1 MTETDYSPSKEV
13 LRSLRLLRSPD
24 PEDRKRAIRFLSS
37 MRSDPRVQA
46 VFEHM
51 YKKDPDPAVRQLA
64 WRAIWPADPSVPAPA
79 PREEAPPFE
88 LAPEPTLAELVPPP
102 AAPPS
107 AAPPPVVRRSSR
119 RESRAWRQPF
129 LLNPSNVP
137 LVEQERARRA
147 RRKKTARWTFRL
159 GALLLLLMAV
169 LWGVLVP
176 EWVRWFQFEWDG
188 VTVAGTVTER
198 QQRADSYFVRYDYTV
213 GGQSYA
219 GEQRVTESAYE
230 ALADGAA
237 VSVRALPDDP
247 AEARL
252 EANSPEDR
260 FRNYLTAVVAGLTLA
275 ALLML
280 LSAVLRRRRALRI
293 VPPAVLTGQ
302 VVACEGV
309 LDDDGDFKVKVRFRF
324 VTPHGQT
331 LTGQARQIRN
341 DLRDRPMPPLGA
353 PVAVYYRHEQSYRLL

>member
-1 MTETDYSPSKEV
+1 MTEAGSSPSKEV

-24 PEDRKRAIRFLSS
+24 PEDRKRAIRFLSA
-37 MRSDPRVQA
+37 MRSDPRVQQ

-51 YKKDPDPAVRQLA
+51 YKKDPDPSVRQLA
-64 WRAIWPADPSVPAPA
+64 WRAIWPTDPSVPAPA
-79 PREEAPPFE
+79 PREEPPSFE
-88 LAPEPTLAELVPPP
+88 PAPEPTLAELVPPA
-102 AAPPS
+102 AAPL
-107 AAPPPVVRRSSR
+107 PVVRRSSR
-119 RESRAWRQPF
+119 RIGRAWRQPF
-129 LLNPSNVP
+129 LLNPSNAP
-137 LVEQERARRA
+137 LVEQERVRRA

-159 GALLLLLMAV
+159 GALLLLMMAV

-176 EWVRWFQFEWDG
+176 EWVRWFQLEWDG
-188 VTVAGTVTER
+188 VSVAGTVTER
-198 QQRADSYFVRYDYTV
+198 QQREDSYFVRYDYTV
-213 GGQSYA
+213 SGQPYA
-219 GEQRVTESAYE
+219 GEQRVSESAYK

-247 AEARL
+247 TEARL
-252 EANSPEDR
+252 DAASPEEQ
-260 FRNYLTAVVAGLTLA
+260 FRNWLTAAVAGLTLA

-280 LSAVLRRRRALRI
+280 LSAALRRRRALRI

-302 VVACEGV
+302 VIACEGA

-324 VTPHGQT
+324 LTPRGQT

-341 DLRDRPMPPLGA
+341 DLRDRPMPPVGA

>member
-1 MTETDYSPSKEV
+1 MTEAGSSPSKEV

-24 PEDRKRAIRFLSS
+24 PEDRKRAIRFLST
-37 MRSDPRVQA
+37 MRSDPRVQQ

-51 YKKDPDPAVRQLA
+51 YKKDPDPSVRQLA
-64 WRAIWPADPSVPAPA
+64 WRAMWPSDPSVPAPA
-79 PREEAPPFE
+79 PRQVA
-88 LAPEPTLAELVPPP
+88 PPP
-102 AAPPS
+102 APAPVPVP
-107 AAPPPVVRRSSR
+107 ADLAPPPPTVQPVARRPVRMG
-119 RESRAWRQPF
+119 RAWRQPF
-129 LLNPSNVP
+129 LLNPSNAP

-176 EWVRWFQFEWDG
+176 EWGRWFRFEWDG
-188 VTVAGTVTER
+188 FTVAGTVTGRE
-198 QQRADSYFVRYDYTV
+198 QRGDDRYIVHYRYSVSDDE
-213 GGQSYA
+213 YA
-219 GEQRVTESAYE
+219 GEQRVTASAYD
-230 ALADGAA
+230 ALADGEA
-237 VSVRALPDDP
+237 VSVRVLPDDP
-247 AEARL
+247 ADARL
-252 EANSPEDR
+252 EADSPEER
-260 FRNYLTAVVAGLTLA
+260 FRNWLTAVVAGLTLA

-293 VPPAVLTGQ
+293 VPPAVLTGR
-302 VVACEGV
+302 VIACEGV

-324 VTPHGQT
+324 RAPQGQA

-341 DLRDRPMPPLGA
+341 DLRDRPLPPAGA

>member
-1 MTETDYSPSKEV
+1 MTEAGSSPSQEV

-24 PEDRKRAIRFLSS
+24 PEDRKRAIRFLST
-37 MRSDPRVQA
+37 MRSDPRVQQ

-51 YKKDPDPAVRQLA
+51 YKKDPDPSVRQLA

-79 PREEAPPFE
+79 PRQESPSFE
-88 LAPEPTLAELVPPP
+88 LAPEPTLAELAPP
-102 AAPPS
+102 A
-107 AAPPPVVRRSSR
+107 AAPPPVVRRSPR
-119 RESRAWRQPF
+119 HKGRAWRQPF
-129 LLNPSNVP
+129 LLNPSNAP
-137 LVEQERARRA
+137 LIEQERARRA

-176 EWVRWFQFEWDG
+176 EWVRWFAFERDG
-188 VTVAGTVTER
+188 VTVAASITEIVEDDDR
-198 QQRADSYFVRYDYTV
+198 YTVRYRYPV
-213 GGQSYA
+213 GEQEYA
-219 GEQRVTESAYE
+219 GEQQLTESAYK
-230 ALADGAA
+230 ALADDETVFATY
-237 VSVRALPDDP
+237 LPEDP
-247 AEARL
+247 ADVRL
-252 EANSPEDR
+252 DAESPQDR
-260 FRNYLTAVVAGLTLA
+260 FRNWLTAVVAGLTLA

-302 VVACEGV
+302 VIACEGA
-309 LDDDGDFKVKVRFRF
+309 LDDEGDFKVKVRFRF
-324 VTPHGQT
+324 LPPQGQA

-341 DLRDRPMPPLGA
+341 DLRDRPLPPVGA

>member
-1 MTETDYSPSKEV
+1 MTEAGSSPSKEV

-24 PEDRKRAIRFLSS
+24 PEDRKRAIRFLST
-37 MRSDPRVQA
+37 MRSDPRVQQ

-51 YKKDPDPAVRQLA
+51 YKKDPDPSVRQLA
-64 WRAIWPADPSVPAPA
+64 WRAMWPSDPSVPAPA
-79 PREEAPPFE
+79 PRQEAPPP
-88 LAPEPTLAELVPPP
+88 APAPVPIP
-102 AAPPS
+102 ADL
-107 AAPPPVVRRSSR
+107 APPPPLARPAARRPAR
-119 RESRAWRQPF
+119 LRRAWRQPF
-129 LLNPSNVP
+129 LLNPSNAP

-147 RRKKTARWTFRL
+147 KRKKTARWTFRL

-169 LWGVLVP
+169 LWGALVP
-176 EWVRWFQFEWDG
+176 EWVRWFQFERDG
-188 VTVAGTVTER
+188 VTVAGMVAER
-198 QQRADSYFVRYDYTV
+198 EQRGDDRYIVRYRYSV
-213 GGQSYA
+213 GDEEYA
-219 GEQRVTESAYE
+219 GEQRVTESAYA

-237 VSVRALPDDP
+237 VSVRVLPDDP
-247 AEARL
+247 ADARL
-252 EANSPEDR
+252 EADSPEDR

-302 VVACEGV
+302 VVACEGA

-324 VTPHGQT
+324 LTPRGQT
-331 LTGQARQIRN
+331 LSGQARQIRN
-341 DLRDRPMPPLGA
+341 DLRDRPLPPTGA